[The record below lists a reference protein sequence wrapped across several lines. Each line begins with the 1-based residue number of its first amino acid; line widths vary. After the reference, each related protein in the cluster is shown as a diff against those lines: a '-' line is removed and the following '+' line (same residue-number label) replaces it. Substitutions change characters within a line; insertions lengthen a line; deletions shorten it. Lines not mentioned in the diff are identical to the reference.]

1 MRDTSNF
8 RTKTS
13 FIKRKNAKTEGVWEI
28 AIDIGYSA
36 VKLFSPNIV
45 ARFPSYAKRVDES
58 FTYAVETPASSILYK
73 DLETGQMWLVGE
85 KAQDIMT
92 ASDTSDSE
100 ATLYGRERYYSEMYK
115 VITNTGLG
123 IGLMP
128 NEYGSSGNDKLVV
141 QTGLPERY
149 MDDDEEEI
157 IDSLAGTHRFALKI
171 ANGDWQQFDFELQHE
186 DVFVMSQPKG
196 TLFSVCMNTNG
207 TFHANAKK
215 YLSSSV
221 IIFDPGFGTL
231 DIFPILNGTVANGE
245 TYQDLGMKRILQE
258 TSRLIKDNFKVNI
271 PVPAMQK
278 YLSTGKVR
286 YVNKKSFPIVSKEY
300 EFGDLLA
307 DASSMVCQEAIK
319 RMMGAIKL
327 DDYNYMIVTGGTGAA
342 WFNQIKD
349 IFKEFSTL
357 EIIQGNQ
364 NDDLPFVFSNVRG
377 YYYYRY
383 NKLKAANH
391 ETNE

>member
-13 FIKRKNAKTEGVWEI
+13 FIKRENVRTEGVWEI

-36 VKLFSPNIV
+36 VKLFSPNMV

-58 FTYAVETPASSILYK
+58 FAYASEVPASSILYK
-73 DLETGQMWLVGE
+73 DLETGRMWLVGE

-92 ASDTSDSE
+92 VSDTSDSE

-128 NEYGSSGNDKLVV
+128 NEYGSIDNDKLVV
-141 QTGLPERY
+141 QTGLPEKY
-149 MDDDEEEI
+149 MADEEEI
-157 IDSLAGTHRFALKI
+157 IDSLKGNHHFALKI
-171 ANGDWQQFDFELQHE
+171 ANGDWQQFSFELQHE

-207 TFHANAKK
+207 TFHTNAKK

-221 IIFDPGFGTL
+221 IVFDPGFGTL
-231 DIFPILNGTVANGE
+231 DIFPISTGVVGRGE
-245 TYQDLGMKRILQE
+245 TYPDLGMKRILQE
-258 TSRLIKDNFKVNI
+258 TSRLIKDNYKVNI

-286 YVNKKSFPIVSKEY
+286 YVDKKSFPIVSKEY
-300 EFGDLLA
+300 EFGNLLA
-307 DASSMVCQEAIK
+307 DASSNVCKEAIQ
-319 RMMGAIKL
+319 RMMGAIEMI
-327 DDYNYMIVTGGTGAA
+327 DYNYMIVTGGTGAA
-342 WFNQIKD
+342 WFNQIKN
-349 IFKEFSTL
+349 IFKEFTTL
-357 EIIQGNQ
+357 EVIQGSQ

-383 NKLKAANH
+383 NKLKQLQRKENA
-391 ETNE
+391 

>member
-13 FIKRKNAKTEGVWEI
+13 FIKRKNVKAEGVWEI

-45 ARFPSYAKRVDES
+45 ARFPYYAKRIDDS
-58 FTYAVETPASSILYK
+58 FTYAGEAPTSSILYR

-85 KAQDIMT
+85 KAQDIMS

-100 ATLYGRERYYSEMYK
+100 ATIYPRERYYSEMYR
-115 VITNTGLG
+115 VLTNTGLG
-123 IGLMP
+123 IGLMS
-128 NEYGSSGNDKLVV
+128 NEYGSRGNDKLVV
-141 QTGLPERY
+141 QTGLPEGY
-149 MDDDEEEI
+149 MDDKEKI
-157 IDSLAGTHRFALKI
+157 TNSLAGHHRFALKI
-171 ANGDWQQFDFELQHE
+171 ANGSWQQFDFELPLE
-186 DVFVMSQPKG
+186 NIFVMSQPKG

-221 IIFDPGFGTL
+221 IVFDPGFGTL
-231 DIFPILNGTVANGE
+231 DIFPILKGTVGHGE
-245 TYQDLGMKRILQE
+245 TYQDLGMKRVLQE
-258 TSRLIKDNFKVNI
+258 TSRLIKENFKVDI

-286 YVNKKSFPIVSKEY
+286 YVDKKSFPFVSKEY

-307 DASSMVCQEAIK
+307 DASSKICQEAIM
-319 RMMGAIKL
+319 RMTGAIEL

-349 IFKEFSTL
+349 IFKDFTTL
-357 EIIQGNQ
+357 EVIQGSQ

-383 NKLKAANH
+383 NKLK
-391 ETNE
+391 